1 MDKTWTQDLLDF
13 LDRSPTCYH
22 AVAELAAKLTAAGYR
37 PLQEHEPWTLTP
49 GQGYFVIRGQASL
62 AAFRVPEGPWRGFA
76 IAAAHSDSPTFK
88 VREEAEVS
96 GAGKTVRLSDRFQKI
111 EKVRVERFNLLKFDL
126 RSSNHIGRSRQCTTY
141 KEGCI
146 LWQ

>member
-22 AVAELAAKLTAAGYR
+22 AVAELAVKLTAAGYR
-37 PLQEHEPWTLTP
+37 PLEEHEPWTLTP
-49 GQGYFVIRGQASL
+49 GQGYFVVRGQASL

-88 VREEAEVS
+88 IREEAEVS
-96 GAGKTVRLSDRFQKI
+96 GAGKTVRLS
-111 EKVRVERFNLLKFDL
+111 VEPYGGGHLPLLAGT
-126 RSSNHIGRSRQCTTY
+126 GRCLWRAGCWCGRRQVWSR
-141 KEGCI
+141 G
-146 LWQ
+146 W

>member
-22 AVAELAAKLTAAGYR
+22 AVAELAVKLTAAGYR
-37 PLQEHEPWTLTP
+37 PLEEHEPWTLTP
-49 GQGYFVIRGQASL
+49 GQGYFVVRGQASL

-88 VREEAEVS
+88 IREEAEVS
-96 GAGKTVRLSDRFQKI
+96 GAGKTVRLS
-111 EKVRVERFNLLKFDL
+111 VEPMAAA
-126 RSSNHIGRSRQCTTY
+126 STAPGWTGRCLWRAGCWCGRRQVWSR
-141 KEGCI
+141 G
-146 LWQ
+146 W